1 MTLLL
6 ANANDHMIAGVV
18 GTHLP
23 IVINDQPL
31 AAREERVP
39 HGVLGAHG

>member
-6 ANANDHMIAGVV
+6 TNAYDHMIARVV

-31 AAREERVP
+31 AAREESVP
-39 HGVLGAHG
+39 HGVFRAHG